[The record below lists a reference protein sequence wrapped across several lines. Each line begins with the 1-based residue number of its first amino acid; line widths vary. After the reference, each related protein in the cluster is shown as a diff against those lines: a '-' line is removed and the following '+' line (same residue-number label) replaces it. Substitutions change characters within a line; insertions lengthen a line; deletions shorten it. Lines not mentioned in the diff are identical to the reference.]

1 MAAAADHII
10 SLNSLLRLEKC
21 GGGAT
26 NILQMSRVQVVEG
39 RWLVNGGR
47 GRESRCKAAIGY
59 IQPAVGWT
67 TRRPDTA

>member
-21 GGGAT
+21 GDGVT

-39 RWLVNGGR
+39 G
-47 GRESRCKAAIGY
+47 
-59 IQPAVGWT
+59 
-67 TRRPDTA
+67 